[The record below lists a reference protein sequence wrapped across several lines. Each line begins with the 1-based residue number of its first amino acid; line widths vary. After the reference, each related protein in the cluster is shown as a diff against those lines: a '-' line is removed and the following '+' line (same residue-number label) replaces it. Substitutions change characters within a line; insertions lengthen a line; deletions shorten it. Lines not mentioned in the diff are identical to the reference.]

1 MLEKNVDVKFEKLKL
16 SMKYGR
22 KMIVMRVLKMNEN
35 FIYIKVR
42 FFFGIKVY
50 NV

>member
-1 MLEKNVDVKFEKLKL
+1 MSEKNADVKFEKSKL

-22 KMIVMRVLKMNEN
+22 KMTVMRVLKMNEN
-35 FIYIKVR
+35 FIHIKAR
-42 FFFGIKVY
+42 FFLGTKVY